1 MRHFFFLLFL
11 SMSALSMAQSGD
23 DDVDQFFDDYEVN
36 SNNIVKFNLTG
47 LYIGEAAFFYERIL
61 FDRVGIEAGAG
72 IMLPYYNPELQ
83 YTIGSSV
90 NALEEPSGGYSFHV
104 QPKLYHSTAPEGMYY
119 SIYYRHRN
127 YKQNDSSFVYN
138 DIVATSGIQR
148 FITDRIGFDLT
159 YGIGIRLGNEA
170 VREVWGGATTMQI
183 VYPVHLKVS
192 YFF

>member
-1 MRHFFFLLFL
+1 MKHLFFFLFTAA
-11 SMSALSMAQSGD
+11 SFFSTAQSGD

-36 SNNIVKFNLTG
+36 SNNIVKLNLTG
-47 LYIGEAAFFYERIL
+47 FYIGEAAFFYERIL

-72 IMLPYYNPELQ
+72 IMLPYNNPELQ
-83 YTIGSSV
+83 YSIGSAV
-90 NALEEPSGGYSFHV
+90 NALEEPSGGYSFHL
-104 QPKLYHSTAPEGMYY
+104 QPKLYHSTSPDGIYY

-127 YKQNDSSFVYN
+127 YKQSDSSFVYN

-170 VREVWGGATTMQI
+170 VREAWGGATTMQL
-183 VYPVHLKVS
+183 VLSCPS
-192 YFF
+192 